1 MQDGIRNKTFWSEV
15 ILFIMLLAVAVT
27 SCAGGGEDDAVPL
40 EPQFPISVG
49 GAATGET
56 AVTRAGET
64 KNLARNFILYGY
76 KTSQSDAVSTIFE
89 GYKVTYKEASAGQT
103 QDNTNNYSYV
113 DEANNQ
119 FIKYWDVA
127 AKEYNFWGY
136 TGYKSHF
143 TNNDGT
149 VLEIPGLS
157 LSLTEPTDA
166 EISEK
171 LFSSLYHRAPAS
183 AGEQISKDVVRLEF
197 KTPYAKV
204 RVMFFAAEP
213 LSSETLSSG
222 EYFDNIKITEVSF
235 APSDNTKEIP
245 KAGSLKV
252 TYPKTG
258 VGPESYSTDA
268 PESIASLGF
277 TGVTLDYTHG
287 TASNN
292 AELAVPTGGTEYY
305 YVIPNQF
312 PCSFNLT
319 AKIDNVD
326 KVATVPTEMMH
337 WKPNNVYTYLFKIS
351 GGNKIEI
358 YDVLIEPWHFGG
370 AQNEEW
376 KNW

>member
-157 LSLTEPTDA
+157 LSLTEPDV
-166 EISEK
+166 SDN

-213 LSSETLSSG
+213 LTSEA
-222 EYFDNIKITEVSF
+222 FDNIKITNVTF
-235 APSDNTKEIP
+235 APSDGSIKIP
-245 KAGSLKV
+245 SAGSLKV
-252 TYPKTG
+252 TYLKTG

-268 PESIASLGF
+268 TSNRDDFSFGN
-277 TGVTLDYTHG
+277 VTLDYTHG
-287 TASNN
+287 TASNH

-319 AKIDNVD
+319 AKIDDVD

-370 AQNEEW
+370 AQDEEW
-376 KNW
+376 RNW

>member
-1 MQDGIRNKTFWSEV
+1 MRYSFRNIVSCPEMIFIAI
-15 ILFIMLLAVAVT
+15 ILTVAVT
-27 SCAGGGEDDAVPL
+27 SCASGGDDIPITEEA
-40 EPQFPISVG
+40 QFPISVG
-49 GAATGET
+49 GTTTGET
-56 AVTRAGET
+56 VVTRAGET
-64 KNLARNFILYGY
+64 KNLARNFTLYGY
-76 KTSQSDAVSTIFE
+76 KTSQSNAVSTIFE

-119 FIKYWDVA
+119 FIKYWDVD

-136 TGYKSHF
+136 TGEKSHF
-143 TNNDGT
+143 NSDGT
-149 VLEIPGLS
+149 QLTIPDLS
-157 LSLTEPTDA
+157 LSLTEPKVGD
-166 EISEK
+166 K

-183 AGEQISKDVVRLEF
+183 AGEKISKDVVRLEF
-197 KTPYAKV
+197 KPPYAKV

-213 LSSETLSSG
+213 LTSET
-222 EYFDNIKITEVSF
+222 FDTIKITKVSF
-235 APSDNTKEIP
+235 APSNGSPKIP
-245 KAGSLKV
+245 SAGSLTV
-252 TYPKTG
+252 TYLQSG
-258 VGPESYSTDA
+258 EGPESYSTDDA
-268 PESIASLGF
+268 TASIASLGF

-312 PCSFNLT
+312 NCSFNLT

-358 YDVLIEPWHFGG
+358 YDVLIDPWHFGG

-376 KNW
+376 RNW

>member
-1 MQDGIRNKTFWSEV
+1 MQDGIRNKTFWSEM
-15 ILFIMLLAVAVT
+15 IFFTMFLTVAVT
-27 SCAGGGEDDAVPL
+27 SCAGGGEDDALPQ

-76 KTSQSDAVSTIFE
+76 KTLQSGPVSTIFE

-103 QDNTNNYSYV
+103 LENTNNYSYV

-119 FIKYWDVA
+119 FIKYWDVD

-136 TGYKSHF
+136 TGDKSHF
-143 TNNDGT
+143 TISDDT
-149 VLEIPGLS
+149 KLTIPNLS
-157 LSLTEPTDA
+157 LSLTEPEVGD
-166 EISEK
+166 K

-183 AGEQISKDVVRLEF
+183 AGEKISKDVVRLEF
-197 KTPYAKV
+197 KPPYAKV

-213 LSSETLSSG
+213 LTSEA
-222 EYFDNIKITEVSF
+222 FDNIKIENVTF
-235 APSDNTKEIP
+235 APSVAATKIP
-245 KAGSLKV
+245 SAGSLKV

-258 VGPESYSTDA
+258 VGPESYSTV
-268 PESIASLGF
+268 PTTTIANLGF
-277 TGVTLDYTHG
+277 GDVTLDYTHG
-287 TASNN
+287 TASNH

-319 AKIDNVD
+319 ATIDGNE
-326 KVATVPTEMMH
+326 KTATVPTEMMH

>member
-1 MQDGIRNKTFWSEV
+1 MQDGIRNKTFWSEMIFIAI
-15 ILFIMLLAVAVT
+15 ILTVAVT
-27 SCAGGGEDDAVPL
+27 SCASGGDDIPITEEA
-40 EPQFPISVG
+40 QFPISVG
-49 GAATGET
+49 GTTTGET
-56 AVTRAGET
+56 VVTRAGET
-64 KNLARNFILYGY
+64 KNLARNFTLYGY
-76 KTSQSDAVSTIFE
+76 KTSQSNAVSTIFE

-119 FIKYWDVA
+119 FIKYWDVD

-136 TGYKSHF
+136 TGAKGDF
-143 TNNDGT
+143 TISDGT
-149 VLEIPGLS
+149 QLTIPDLS
-157 LSLTEPTDA
+157 LSLKEPK
-166 EISEK
+166 ISEK

-213 LSSETLSSG
+213 LTSEA
-222 EYFDNIKITEVSF
+222 FDNIKITNVTF
-235 APSDNTKEIP
+235 APSDGSIKIP
-245 KAGSLKV
+245 SAGSLKV

-258 VGPESYSTDA
+258 VGPESYSTV
-268 PESIASLGF
+268 PTTTIANLGF
-277 TGVTLDYTHG
+277 GDVTLDYTHG
-287 TASNN
+287 TASNH
-292 AELAVPTGGTEYY
+292 AELAVPTDGTEYY
-305 YVIPNQF
+305 YVIPKQF
-312 PCSFNLT
+312 QCSFNLT
-319 AKIDNVD
+319 AKIDD
-326 KVATVPTEMMH
+326 IPKTATVPMEMMN

-358 YDVLIEPWHFGG
+358 YDILIEPWHFGG